1 VRPEKFEACTGTEH
15 QSLLSLLYMACWL
28 TQLTAAR
35 LDIGTGNAHAGYVS
49 SLDCW
54 YADCQK
60 GAYREQLRTVCT

>member
-1 VRPEKFEACTGTEH
+1 
-15 QSLLSLLYMACWL
+15 MACWL